1 MTRMPGRAGLA
12 TGLLALVATSPLWLP
27 LPGPAFADGC
37 SADDPSCVPTM
48 GDDGG
53 FPAGSVLPFV
63 LVILVAIGITVY
75 RVSSAREMAR
85 KSGMDT
91 GDATRVALL
100 DNDGLSAT
108 YLASELKGTRP
119 APSAAAPASS
129 RTTAE
134 RLQELD
140 RLRQQGLVTETE
152 YAQHRAEI
160 LDDV

>member
-1 MTRMPGRAGLA
+1 MTRMSGHAGLA
-12 TGLLALVATSPLWLP
+12 TGLVAVVATSPLWLL
-27 LPGPAFADGC
+27 LPGPAFADDCGGN
-37 SADDPSCVPTM
+37 PSCVPTM
-48 GDDGG
+48 GDGGG
-53 FPAGSVLPFV
+53 FPVGSVLPLV
-63 LVILVAIGITVY
+63 LVMLVAIGITVY

-108 YLASELKGTRP
+108 YLASELKGTRQTPSEP
-119 APSAAAPASS
+119 AQRTS

-140 RLRQQGLVTETE
+140 RLHQQGLVTETE

-160 LDDV
+160 LDEV